1 MRKEERAR
9 KDDIMEKKVVSH
21 GGNIYQKARELGI
34 SESDILDFS
43 ANVSP
48 LGIPEGV
55 KKAMVN
61 AIEGLINYPD
71 PDCVQLREAIGA
83 YDGVNPSHI
92 ICGNGGA
99 DLLFRM
105 ALGLKPHHVLLPVP
119 AFVEYEEALR
129 SVDAKITY
137 YYMEEDFQLTDCFL
151 DAMDVNQDLLVLCNP
166 NNPTGLLVERE
177 LLLRILQKAKEY
189 GIHVLLDECFL
200 EIYPGEK
207 DYTLKGYI
215 EEFPN
220 LMILK
225 SFTKLYAI
233 PGVRLGYLICSDEEL
248 LLAMKKCGQAW
259 SVSHLAQAA
268 GLAALKEETYREDTI
283 RLIGRE
289 NQFMKEEL
297 KKLPLR
303 LYEGVVNYFF
313 FRVPGDREL
322 DKRLEKHGIM
332 IRNCSNYVNLS
343 EDYFRV
349 AVKSH
354 EENVRLLEV
363 LKEELAESE
372 VYGARKAK
380 AYAMKREKAKTAGL
394 MSEILKS

>member
-1 MRKEERAR
+1 
-9 KDDIMEKKVVSH
+9 MEKKAVTH

-34 SESDILDFS
+34 RESDILDFS

-55 KKAMVN
+55 KRKMTE
-61 AIEGLINYPD
+61 AIDGLINYPD
-71 PDCVQLREAIGA
+71 PDCVALRAAIGEN
-83 YDGVNPSHI
+83 DGVSPDHI
-92 ICGNGGA
+92 LCGNGGA

-105 ALGLKPHHVLLPVP
+105 ALGLKPKRVLLPVP

-129 SVDAKITY
+129 SVDADIQY
-137 YYMEEDFQLTDCFL
+137 FYMEENFRVTEDLL
-151 DAMDVNQDLLVLCNP
+151 DAMDGQEDLLVLCNP

-177 LLLRILQKAKEY
+177 LLLRILQKAKEKNM
-189 GIHVLLDECFL
+189 HVLLDECFL

-207 DYTLKGYI
+207 DYTMKGHL

-233 PGVRLGYLICSDEEL
+233 PGVRLGYLLCADEDL
-248 LLAMKKCGQAW
+248 LLRMKKCGQAW
-259 SVSHLAQAA
+259 SVSHFAQTA
-268 GLAALKEETYREDTI
+268 GLAALEEHEYRKNTI
-283 RLIGRE
+283 ALIAEE
-289 NQFMKEEL
+289 NHFMREEL
-297 KKLPLR
+297 KKLPIR

-313 FRVPGDREL
+313 FRVPGDTGL

-332 IRNCSNYVNLS
+332 IRNCSNYANLS
-343 EDYFRV
+343 DDYFRV

-354 EENVRLLEV
+354 EENEKLLAA
-363 LKEELAESE
+363 LKEEL
-372 VYGARKAK
+372 R
-380 AYAMKREKAKTAGL
+380 R
-394 MSEILKS
+394 

>member
-1 MRKEERAR
+1 M
-9 KDDIMEKKVVSH
+9 
-21 GGNIYQKARELGI
+21 
-34 SESDILDFS
+34 
-43 ANVSP
+43 
-48 LGIPEGV
+48 
-55 KKAMVN
+55 
-61 AIEGLINYPD
+61 
-71 PDCVQLREAIGA
+71 
-83 YDGVNPSHI
+83 
-92 ICGNGGA
+92 
-99 DLLFRM
+99 
-105 ALGLKPHHVLLPVP
+105 
-119 AFVEYEEALR
+119 
-129 SVDAKITY
+129 
-137 YYMEEDFQLTDCFL
+137 
-151 DAMDVNQDLLVLCNP
+151 
-166 NNPTGLLVERE
+166 
-177 LLLRILQKAKEY
+177 
-189 GIHVLLDECFL
+189 

-207 DYTLKGYI
+207 DYTLKGYV

-233 PGVRLGYLICSDEEL
+233 PGVRLGYLICSNEEL

-268 GLAALKEETYREDTI
+268 GLAALKEEIYREDTI

-354 EENVRLLEV
+354 EENVRLLKV
-363 LKEELAESE
+363 LKEELEESE